1 MTLLQRGQTAGAVDS
16 GRVLANLNAAT
27 TSVRSSAG
35 SPGRSWCCRNWHD
48 SRRCATGMINLAA
61 AAVVALFLLRRV
73 VSGRELATALAALA
87 ARVRTADRPDRRCGG
102 IEATSRQQLYAD
114 PIIAYQHSA
123 YQEIVVTRRGDD
135 MRLYLDGG
143 LQFST
148 RDEYRYTES
157 LVYPALGDG
166 RAVGPGDRRRG
177 RSCRP

>member
-16 GRVLANLNAAT
+16 GRVLANLNAADYLGAL
-27 TSVRSSAG
+27 VGGLAW
-35 SPGRSWCCRNWHD
+35 PFVCCRNWHD
-48 SRRCATGMINLAA
+48 SRRCGHRDDQSAA

-87 ARVRTADRPDRRCGG
+87 AAFALLTALIVGAGG

-114 PIIAYQHSA
+114 RSSPTSTRP
-123 YQEIVVTRRGDD
+123 TRRSSSTRRRRD

-143 LQFST
+143 LQFSHAT
-148 RDEYRYTES
+148 NTATPRAWSTGAGRR
-157 LVYPALGDG
+157 